1 MTINSNSFYTD
12 DKQIHKRKKSLLDT
26 LEGQNLILNENSHAS
41 AVGYSVNGTNC
52 FDSMKNISGGNDG
65 YKKNSNLPFEVS
77 IMEVVLRFLQLLC
90 ENHNSNLQN
99 YLRVQKNNKN
109 SYNLVCETLQFLD
122 SICGSTSGGLGLL
135 GLWINEDNVHLIN
148 QTLQTLTEY
157 CQGPCRENQYSIINH
172 DSNGIDIVIALIM
185 NDIPQLSNNNLKMY
199 YDLKNNASKLL
210 LSLLESNDDVN
221 NAERIM
227 INIKPNE
234 LINAII
240 TAYELGKEMERQ
252 KACSPIE
259 TTNNDKTNSNN
270 SSLSITNGLAS
281 LIQSNQIKDS
291 NSPHSSPS
299 SSSSKS
305 VSSNNSISTQ
315 NYSNSSSLSSY
326 SHSRTFSSTKVIDEE
341 LSLSEP
347 LPLEVGHNLYI
358 LAHKLAKF
366 NKDLYGLLKTKSTL
380 KNEALR
386 YYEAH
391 TGQIEVNILF
401 YKFFYKNN

>member
-1 MTINSNSFYTD
+1 MKTIKSSSFQTD
-12 DKQIHKRKKSLLDT
+12 DKNHHHKRKKSLLDN
-26 LEGQNLILNENSHAS
+26 LAGQNLILNENSHAS

-52 FDSMKNISGGNDG
+52 FDSMKNISNGNDAH
-65 YKKNSNLPFEVS
+65 KNNSHLPFEVS
-77 IMEVVLRFLQLLC
+77 IMEVILRFLQLLC
-90 ENHNSNLQN
+90 ENHNANLQN

-122 SICGSTSGGLGLL
+122 CICGSTTGGLGLL

-157 CQGPCRENQYSIINH
+157 CQGPCRENQHSIINH

-185 NDIPQLSNNNLKMY
+185 NDIPQLSNNNFKMY

-210 LSLLESNDDVN
+210 LALLESNDDVN

-227 INIKPNE
+227 INIKPKE

-252 KACSPIE
+252 AVCSLEI
-259 TTNNDKTNSNN
+259 TSSNDKTNSNN
-270 SSLSITNGLAS
+270 SNVSANNSLIS
-281 LIQSNQIKDS
+281 LIQCNQIKDS
-291 NSPHSSPS
+291 NSPPSSPS

-305 VSSNNSISTQ
+305 LSSNNSISTQ

-326 SHSRTFSSTKVIDEE
+326 SNTRTFNSTQVVDEE
-341 LSLSEP
+341 IILNGP

-366 NKDLYGLLKTKSTL
+366 NKDLFSLLKSKSSL

-386 YYEAH
+386 YYAAH
-391 TGQIEVNILF
+391 TGQIEVIYLQMF
-401 YKFFYKNN
+401 ANN